1 MKIMS
6 IKKIVEAK
14 IEDKATTEDLFAVVN
29 RIANISNDL
38 NNATSNIRELKSKL
52 DKALNTADS
61 TFKEEVQ
68 NLNITIENFKK
79 NTISSSKEIY
89 KHLINICFFIVLISI
104 LGAFYKFLGA
114 EAIDY
119 IYIFVIGFLGAG
131 AGIILSIYSII
142 KL

>member
-1 MKIMS
+1 MS
-6 IKKIVEAK
+6 IKKVVESNK
-14 IEDKATTEDLFAVVN
+14 EDKATTEDLFAVVN

-38 NNATSNIRELKSKL
+38 NNATSNIRELKTKL
-52 DKALNTADS
+52 DTALDKGNNTI
-61 TFKEEVQ
+61 KEEVE
-68 NLNITIENFKK
+68 NLSITIENFKK

-119 IYIFVIGFLGAG
+119 IYIFVIGFLSAG
-131 AGIILSIYSII
+131 AGIILSLYSIH

>member
-6 IKKIVEAK
+6 IKKIVETNK
-14 IEDKATTEDLFAVVN
+14 EDKATTEDLFAVVN

-38 NNATSNIRELKSKL
+38 NNATSSIRELKTKL
-52 DKALNTADS
+52 DKALNTADNNI
-61 TFKEEVQ
+61 KEEVQ
-68 NLNITIENFKK
+68 DLVNTIDNFKK
-79 NTISSSKEIY
+79 NTISSTKEIY

-104 LGAFYKFLGA
+104 LWIFYKVLGVKA
-114 EAIDY
+114 VDY

>member
-6 IKKIVEAK
+6 IKKVVETNK
-14 IEDKATTEDLFAVVN
+14 EDKATTEDLFAVVN

-38 NNATSNIRELKSKL
+38 NNATSSIRELKTKL
-52 DKALNTADS
+52 DKALNTADNNI
-61 TFKEEVQ
+61 KEEVQ
-68 NLNITIENFKK
+68 DLVNTIDNFKK
-79 NTISSSKEIY
+79 NTISSTKEIY

-104 LGAFYKFLGA
+104 LWIFYKFLGA

-131 AGIILSIYSII
+131 AGIILSIYSIY

>member
-1 MKIMS
+1 MIMS

-29 RIANISNDL
+29 RIANISGDL
-38 NNATSNIRELKSKL
+38 NNATSNIRELKTKL

-68 NLNITIENFKK
+68 DLINIIENFKK
-79 NTISSSKEIY
+79 NTISSSKEFY
-89 KHLINICFFIVLISI
+89 KYLINICFFIVLISI
-104 LGAFYKFLGA
+104 LWVFYIGLGDKA
-114 EAIDY
+114 VDY
-119 IYIFVIGFLGAG
+119 IYIFVIGFLGAV
-131 AGIILSIYSII
+131 AGIIISIYSII

>member
-1 MKIMS
+1 MS

-29 RIANISNDL
+29 RIANISGDL
-38 NNATSNIRELKSKL
+38 NNATSNIRELKTKL

-68 NLNITIENFKK
+68 DLINAIENFKK
-79 NTISSSKEIY
+79 NTISSSKEFY
-89 KHLINICFFIVLISI
+89 KYLINICFFIVLISI
-104 LGAFYKFLGA
+104 LWVFYIGLGVKA
-114 EAIDY
+114 VDY

-131 AGIILSIYSII
+131 TGIILSIYSII

>member
-1 MKIMS
+1 MS
-6 IKKIVEAK
+6 IKKVVEPNK
-14 IEDKATTEDLFAVVN
+14 EDKATTEDLFAVVN
-29 RIANISNDL
+29 RIANISGDL
-38 NNATSNIRELKSKL
+38 NNATSNIKELKTKL
-52 DKALNTADS
+52 DTALDKGNNTI
-61 TFKEEVQ
+61 KEEVQ
-68 NLNITIENFKK
+68 DLVNTIDNFKK
-79 NTISSSKEIY
+79 NTIASSKEIY
-89 KHLINICFFIVLISI
+89 KNLINICFFIVLISI

>member
-1 MKIMS
+1 MS

-29 RIANISNDL
+29 RIANISGDL
-38 NNATSNIRELKSKL
+38 NNATSNIKELKTKL

-68 NLNITIENFKK
+68 DLINVIENFKK
-79 NTISSSKEIY
+79 NTISSSKEFY
-89 KHLINICFFIVLISI
+89 KYLINICFFIVLISI
-104 LGAFYKFLGA
+104 LWVFYIGLGDKA
-114 EAIDY
+114 VDY
-119 IYIFVIGFLGAG
+119 IYIFVIGFLGAV
-131 AGIILSIYSII
+131 AGIIISIYSII

>member
-1 MKIMS
+1 MS

-29 RIANISNDL
+29 RIANISGDL
-38 NNATSNIRELKSKL
+38 NNATSNIRELKTKL

-68 NLNITIENFKK
+68 DLINTIESFKK
-79 NTISSSKEIY
+79 NTISSNREFY
-89 KHLINICFFIVLISI
+89 KYLINICFFIVLISI
-104 LGAFYKFLGA
+104 LWVFYIGLGDKA
-114 EAIDY
+114 VDY
-119 IYIFVIGFLGAG
+119 IYIFVIGFLGAV
-131 AGIILSIYSII
+131 AGIIISIYSII

>member
-6 IKKIVEAK
+6 IKKVVETNK
-14 IEDKATTEDLFAVVN
+14 EDKATTEDLFAVVH
-29 RIANISNDL
+29 RIANIRNDL
-38 NNATSNIRELKSKL
+38 NNATSSIRELKTKL
-52 DKALNTADS
+52 DKALNTADNNI
-61 TFKEEVQ
+61 KEEVQ
-68 NLNITIENFKK
+68 DLVNTIDNFKK

-89 KHLINICFFIVLISI
+89 KHLINICFFIVLSSI
-104 LGAFYKFLGA
+104 LGAFYKFLEV
-114 EAIDY
+114 EAINY

>member
-1 MKIMS
+1 MS
-6 IKKIVEAK
+6 IKKVVEPNK
-14 IEDKATTEDLFAVVN
+14 EDKATTEDLFAVVN
-29 RIANISNDL
+29 RIANISGDL
-38 NNATSNIRELKSKL
+38 NNATSNIKELKTKL
-52 DKALNTADS
+52 DTALDKGNNTI
-61 TFKEEVQ
+61 KEEVQ
-68 NLNITIENFKK
+68 DLVNTIDNFKK

-131 AGIILSIYSII
+131 AGIILNIYSIY

>member
-6 IKKIVEAK
+6 IKKVVETNK
-14 IEDKATTEDLFAVVN
+14 EDKATTEDLFAVVN

-38 NNATSNIRELKSKL
+38 NNATSSIKELKIKL

-79 NTISSSKEIY
+79 NTISSNREFY
-89 KHLINICFFIVLISI
+89 KYLINICFFIALISI

-114 EAIDY
+114 EAINY

-131 AGIILSIYSII
+131 AGIILSIYSIY